1 MIKRLSLLLLLVGL
15 FLINPHCA
23 NVEQNQNIIK
33 SVRVKEVPFK
43 DLRSSIWKKAPVTRI
58 NVIPQNM
65 TLPSLQTPTIQYIN
79 VRSLHNDNWIAFLL
93 EWDDKTRDAVVDV
106 NKFTDQV
113 AVQLPL
119 DPKSLP
125 AFMMGN
131 KGGRVHIIHWKA
143 IWQDDIEKGY
153 RDVQTLHPN
162 YWVDLYFFAE
172 KPIYAEGEFPL
183 QPTTVDYFI
192 TPEALNYIP
201 GAYAR
206 NPISIFHRTQPVEE
220 AIAEG
225 FGTFTTQPK
234 QNAIGWGRWEKG
246 VWKVI
251 IAKQIVSDDPNDAPV
266 PEKTYIAF
274 AAWNGSD
281 KNVGARKHYAPWVE
295 LVVER

>member
-23 NVEQNQNIIK
+23 NVEQNQNIIR
-33 SVRVKEVPFK
+33 SVKVKEVPFK
-43 DLRSSIWKKAPVTRI
+43 DVRSSIWKKAPVTQV

-93 EWDDKTRDAVVDV
+93 EWEDKTRDAVVDV

-153 RDVQTLHPN
+153 RDVK
-162 YWVDLYFFAE
+162 LYTWCICKKSYLDISSNTASRRSNSRGFWNFYNSTETERNRLGAMG
-172 KPIYAEGEFPL
+172 KGCMEG
-183 QPTTVDYFI
+183 
-192 TPEALNYIP
+192 N
-201 GAYAR
+201 
-206 NPISIFHRTQPVEE
+206 N
-220 AIAEG
+220 
-225 FGTFTTQPK
+225 
-234 QNAIGWGRWEKG
+234 
-246 VWKVI
+246 
-251 IAKQIVSDDPNDAPV
+251 
-266 PEKTYIAF
+266 
-274 AAWNGSD
+274 
-281 KNVGARKHYAPWVE
+281 RKAN
-295 LVVER
+295 RFR